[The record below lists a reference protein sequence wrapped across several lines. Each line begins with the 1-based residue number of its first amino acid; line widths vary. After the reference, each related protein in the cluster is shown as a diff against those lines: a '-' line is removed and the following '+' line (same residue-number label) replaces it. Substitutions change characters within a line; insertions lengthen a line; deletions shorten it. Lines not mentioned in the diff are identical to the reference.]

1 MAVSPEKRPY
11 RKKERAE
18 GEERT
23 RRRITEATVA
33 LHETVGPVRT
43 TVKAVAEKAGVQRAT
58 VYRHFAD
65 ELALYTACQ
74 EHWLARQGPPDPEQ
88 WMAIADPEERM
99 RAALTGL
106 YAFYRGG
113 ESMLGNILRDAPHVP
128 ALQQVLGRREDH
140 LGAIRQLLLRGRR
153 ERGRRRVRV
162 VAAVGHAV
170 DFQAWRSL
178 AHGGLTDDEIVELMV
193 ALARAAAHGKLP

>member
-11 RKKERAE
+11 RKKERAA

-65 ELALYTACQ
+65 EQALYRACQ
-74 EHWLARQGPPDPEQ
+74 QHWLARQGPPDPEP
-88 WMAIADPEERM
+88 WARIADPDERM
-99 RAALTGL
+99 RAALTAL
-106 YAFYRGG
+106 YAFYRAG
-113 ESMLGNILRDAPHVP
+113 EPMLANVLRDEPHVP
-128 ALQQVLGRREDH
+128 ALREVLRSRWAYVEGVRD
-140 LGAIRQLLLRGRR
+140 LLLKGRR

-162 VAAVGHAV
+162 AAALAHAV
-170 DFQAWRSL
+170 DFDAWRSL
-178 AHGGLTDDEIVELMV
+178 AHGDLRDDEIVELMV
-193 ALARAAAHGKLP
+193 ALARAAGHGKLP